1 MRIVIW
7 GAGAIGGTIGAYLS
21 KAGHEIHFVDVV
33 EEHVRAINAAGLQI
47 TGPVDEFTV
56 QVKASLPHELEGN
69 FQRIFLCTKSQH
81 TESATAALAS
91 HLADDGFVLSVQNG
105 LNELIIRDIVGSQ
118 RTMGA
123 FINFSADYHAP
134 GKILFGGR
142 GAVVLGELD
151 GRISER
157 LRQLGD
163 DFRAFDED
171 TIITDNL
178 WGYLWGKEAYGAMLF
193 VSALTD
199 QSIADA
205 LSDLRYQELYIRAAQ
220 EILELATATGVEAR
234 GFNGFEPKAFVADD
248 RASINQSLDTLVA
261 FNRVSAKTHSGIWR
275 DLAVRKRE
283 TEVIM
288 YQPILAEGEKAGIAM
303 PLTCRWIEMIREIE
317 DGKRPQALAN
327 LDELIEAMV

>member
-21 KAGHEIHFVDVV
+21 KAGHDIHFVDVV
-33 EEHVRAINAAGLQI
+33 EEHVRAINDAGLQI
-47 TGPVDEFTV
+47 TGPVDEFNAK
-56 QVKASLPHELEGN
+56 VKASLPHELEGN
-69 FQRIFLCTKSQH
+69 YQTIFLCTKSQH
-81 TESATAALAS
+81 TEAATAAFAS

-151 GRISER
+151 GQISER
-157 LRQLGD
+157 LRQLRD
-163 DFRAFDED
+163 VFRAFDED

-178 WGYLWGKEAYGAMLF
+178 WAYLWGKEAYGAMLF

-205 LSDLRYQELYIRAAQ
+205 LSDIRYRELYIRAAQ
-220 EILELATATGVEAR
+220 EILQLATATGVEAR

-248 RASINQSLDTLVA
+248 RDGINQSLNTLVA

-288 YQPILAEGEKAGIAM
+288 YQPILAEGEKAGIAL
-303 PLTCRWIEMIREIE
+303 PVTRRWIEMIREIE
-317 DGKRPQALAN
+317 DGTRPQALAN
-327 LDELIEAMV
+327 LDELMKDLV